1 MTFLLRAVLAVVGL
15 LVSAR
20 FVARLA
26 RHALAVHAPLAG
38 ASPGLRGG
46 QSTDILLSHVPLEPG
61 MRVLQI
67 GTPDPGLVRGL
78 ARQVGKYGKVYV
90 LESSGERADRLA
102 RQLRT
107 ARVTNAEV
115 LSGDPARLEL
125 PDSTFDLAL
134 CVHSLADQ
142 PRRQRT
148 LWELQ
153 RVLRPRGHLSVRESL
168 RPGRYLR
175 RGTLKSEASAVGL
188 VCREEHGTPLAYT
201 ANFRK
206 PA

>member
-1 MTFLLRAVLAVVGL
+1 M
-15 LVSAR
+15 
-20 FVARLA
+20 
-26 RHALAVHAPLAG
+26 APG
-38 ASPGLRGG
+38 FTSPGLFF
-46 QSTDILLSHVPLEPG
+46 
-61 MRVLQI
+61 I
-67 GTPDPGLVRGL
+67 GTVVPKEMWFLKRVFEGARGAGYTTFVEPASGAFAMSGL